1 MSSSSRRTAHK
12 TKSRV
17 QRSRQTRRPSPGHG
31 IDHPR
36 ASTAV
41 EGPSFSFPPTEASTS
56 ISIAPPSS
64 IKQLASTKRRL
75 LSGASDALDKG
86 SKRPRLHS
94 PTPPILRNE
103 QGHSGWP
110 PPSRRVTTNTPPAP
124 LLLND
129 PETCFGEDI
138 DDHDGD
144 TNAAGSQ
151 SLRNVTTSFTSRVT
165 STSMPTNLA
174 GPSQAV
180 QHLFTNASN
189 FSIGQFN
196 SHIVSS
202 IDNQQIQLLVQLLQ
216 SNLAQ
221 RSLSQSVGYTRE
233 NGVRIVDALGGELIL
248 PPSIMR
254 HYSDIHELMLKHFHG
269 KLGEEHV
276 VKNRYCIVTER
287 DGTLVQPENWDRVL
301 SSNEGLTMC
310 MTVEKVLVTSVK
322 DTCPQCGKTRLGTYR
337 DGGWLICRRCEKR
350 FKSSTNS
357 TYKTGKPPIHDK
369 EISSFRHIHKV
380 FVIEADPSR

>member
-124 LLLND
+124 LLVND

-144 TNAAGSQ
+144 TDAAGSQ
-151 SLRNVTTSFTSRVT
+151 SLRNVTTSCAARVVARLN
-165 STSMPTNLA
+165 SLPTFLLF
-174 GPSQAV
+174 PS
-180 QHLFTNASN
+180 HLS
-189 FSIGQFN
+189 G
-196 SHIVSS
+196 
-202 IDNQQIQLLVQLLQ
+202 
-216 SNLAQ
+216 
-221 RSLSQSVGYTRE
+221 
-233 NGVRIVDALGGELIL
+233 
-248 PPSIMR
+248 
-254 HYSDIHELMLKHFHG
+254 
-269 KLGEEHV
+269 
-276 VKNRYCIVTER
+276 
-287 DGTLVQPENWDRVL
+287 
-301 SSNEGLTMC
+301 
-310 MTVEKVLVTSVK
+310 
-322 DTCPQCGKTRLGTYR
+322 
-337 DGGWLICRRCEKR
+337 
-350 FKSSTNS
+350 
-357 TYKTGKPPIHDK
+357 
-369 EISSFRHIHKV
+369 HIHV
-380 FVIEADPSR
+380 NADELGWALASGPAPFHECLKFQYRAV